1 MSLSGPPTQCN
12 QSSLSNRHARYSVAE
27 ILLAI
32 LKLCDDEEDQQN
44 EQEVAAAKEA
54 RKEQLR
60 NKVRSVTK
68 LMRMY
73 NVVCQEREAT
83 MQLPSIGGQV
93 GSAEALQRRASIKD
107 IIGNFEKVKRVDS
120 EFEMKR
126 PPPSPTR
133 TGSQSSLPTK

>member
-1 MSLSGPPTQCN
+1 MVTLWWCSWGV
-12 QSSLSNRHARYSVAE
+12 VAE

-32 LKLCDDEEDQQN
+32 LKLCDDEEDIQN
-44 EQEVAAAKEA
+44 EQELAAAKEA

-83 MQLPSIGGQV
+83 MQLPGIGGQT
-93 GSAEALQRRASIKD
+93 GSPEALQRRASIKD
-107 IIGNFEKVKRVDS
+107 MIGNFEKVKRADS

-126 PPPSPTR
+126 PPSSPASPSR
-133 TGSQSSLPTK
+133 SASQSSQSSDK